1 MIDTDWATTVPAARA
16 GSSETVHVVG
26 LVTPPESKEGV
37 VHLVQETM
45 GAKRNGDVH
54 QRGVLFTV
62 ASGSDAAKQ
71 RHQLP
76 GFLCARAGAREGYAL
91 GGAVGLVQKDR
102 ITPTVCAASAHHS
115 R

>member
-62 ASGSDAAKQ
+62 ASGSDAANDDTNC
-71 RHQLP
+71 R
-76 GFLCARAGAREGYAL
+76 GSCAHGGCPRRVCSRRSRRPSSEGQDNPD
-91 GGAVGLVQKDR
+91 GVRGIG
-102 ITPTVCAASAHHS
+102 PP
-115 R
+115 